1 MTEWLDSFIL
11 GVVEG
16 LTEFIP
22 VSSTGHL
29 ILAGHL
35 LGYEGEKAS
44 TFEVVIQLGAILAV
58 VFLYKE
64 RFYGLIPSK
73 KSKGLAGINGLYL
86 LFLTTLPAVV
96 IGGLTHGFIKNHLFN
111 SKTVAL
117 GLGVGG
123 VAILLIERF
132 LPEVKKRGVDS
143 LGWRE
148 ALSIGFFQCLALWP
162 GVSRSGATI
171 LGGMTIGIERK
182 TAAEYSFL
190 AAVPVMFAATAYD
203 LYKSRA
209 FLDASDLTTFGIGFA
224 VSFITAW
231 LSVKGFIGL
240 LGRYTLN
247 GFGWYRIAVALL
259 ILWLIR

>member
-1 MTEWLDSFIL
+1 MTEWLDSFVL
-11 GVVEG
+11 GLVEG
-16 LTEFIP
+16 ITEFIP

-35 LGYEGEKAS
+35 LGFEGEKAS

-64 RFYGLIPSK
+64 RFFGLNPFNK
-73 KSKGLAGINGLYL
+73 EKGFAGINGLTL
-86 LFLTTLPAVV
+86 LFLTTLPALVF
-96 IGGLTHGFIKNHLFN
+96 GAAAHGFIKSHLFN

-117 GLGVGG
+117 GLGIGG
-123 VAILLIERF
+123 VAILLVERF
-132 LPEVKKRGVDS
+132 LPNVKRCGVDALS
-143 LGWRE
+143 WRE

-162 GVSRSGATI
+162 GISRSGATI
-171 LGGMTIGIERK
+171 LGGMMIGVERK

-203 LYKSRA
+203 LYKSRS
-209 FLDASDLTTFGIGFA
+209 FLELSDLGMFSIGFV

-231 LSVKGFIGL
+231 LTVKVFIRL
-240 LGRYTLN
+240 LGRYTLDV
-247 GFGWYRIAVALL
+247 FGWYRIAVALI